1 MVSMERA
8 QELLEELVQEIPGE
22 YYIELNGGV
31 NLSPAVRMSPA
42 AQNDDLYI
50 MGQYH
55 KSSHLGR
62 NLSQSITALLQR
74 STLHLSEGFWKK
86 KLRETLRH
94 ELTHH
99 LESLAGEKDLE
110 IEDARKIAGYLNR
123 NKR

>member
-31 NLSPAVRMSPA
+31 NLSPAVRLSPA
-42 AQNDDLYI
+42 AQNHDLYI

-62 NLSQSITALLQR
+62 IITIYYGSFAALYPE
-74 STLHLSEGFWKK
+74 SSESLWKK

-99 LESLAGEKDLE
+99 LESRAGEKDLE

>member
-42 AQNDDLYI
+42 AQNEDLYI

-62 NLSQSITALLQR
+62 IITIYYGSFAALYPA
-74 STLHLSEGFWKK
+74 SSEGFWKK